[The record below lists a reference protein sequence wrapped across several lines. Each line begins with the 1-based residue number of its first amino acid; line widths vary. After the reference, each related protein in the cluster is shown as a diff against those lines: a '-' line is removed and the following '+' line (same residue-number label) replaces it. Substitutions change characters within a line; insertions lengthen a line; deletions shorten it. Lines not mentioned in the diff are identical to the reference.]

1 MTAISGTFSHS
12 VAALQQ
18 KEAAYERVIQQF
30 EQWEADMAPSF
41 TQVERFMNEL
51 GFKEDPSFLLDAY
64 SLMKDVKKEVKKKH
78 ELTIEAGRLKKHRRT
93 FEERVS
99 MLLPVNQSQDLSIS
113 DALHTLRKNIEREK
127 EIEKQKRK
135 LKQIFIIQRNRCL
148 NLSKKYSISTHRLNS
163 YLPRPLQKTEMRFC
177 HSRHQQAIEG
187 YGEQAS
193 SRKRTASR
201 RVPGGT

>member
-1 MTAISGTFSHS
+1 MTDISPAEAEKLREALWEDDRNKQHLLTQR
-12 VAALQQ
+12 AALQQ

-30 EQWEADMAPSF
+30 EQWEADMAPSL

-51 GFKEDPSFLLDAY
+51 RFNEDPSFLLDAY
-64 SLMKDVKKEVKKKH
+64 SLMKDVKKEVRKKH

-93 FEERVS
+93 FEERIS
-99 MLLPVNQSQDLSIS
+99 MLHPHSQDISIS

-148 NLSKKYSISTHRLNS
+148 SLSKKYSIFTYRSNS
-163 YLPRPLQKTEMRFC
+163 YLPRLLQKTGMRFLPQPT
-177 HSRHQQAIEG
+177 SAG
-187 YGEQAS
+187 N
-193 SRKRTASR
+193 
-201 RVPGGT
+201 